1 VRPGV
6 GRAGLAGKTESARS
20 DRQRDRTRRHEREG
34 GQVKPGRD
42 AAGVSA
48 KGAVAPGREPVVR
61 PGVGIMVGLGKAM
74 SSVMLGDGS
83 LSSRRK
89 PARPGLRIA
98 IVGWGWPG
106 PEE

>member
-1 VRPGV
+1 M
-6 GRAGLAGKTESARS
+6 
-20 DRQRDRTRRHEREG
+20 
-34 GQVKPGRD
+34 KPGRD
-42 AAGVSA
+42 AAGASA

-89 PARPGLRIA
+89 LSRGVFWRYPAKAETNGCP
-98 IVGWGWPG
+98 
-106 PEE
+106 